1 MKNRN
6 ANYIIQRQKRQVK
19 EKKQRSRKGGEKT
32 GRSLIQFTRADS
44 ITDITRTD
52 KEMALF

>member
-19 EKKQRSRKGGEKT
+19 EKKQRSRKGGGET

>member
-19 EKKQRSRKGGEKT
+19 EKKQRSRKGGGET
-32 GRSLIQFTRADS
+32 VRSLIQFTRADS

>member
-19 EKKQRSRKGGEKT
+19 EKKQRSRKGGGET

-52 KEMALF
+52 KEMALL